1 MAEALIS
8 RRGGAVFEE
17 EVHTG
22 AWYSLTSPFLIGAK
36 NALLGLCV
44 NPSHGVVGSS
54 SDIIVSVEIKDGEVA
69 SAYCLYKDS
78 TTAMI
83 HPVHDLLFD
92 SLTGTLSKSGNS
104 LGHFATTID
113 YKLVVY

>member
-17 EVHTG
+17 EVHTD

-36 NALLGLCV
+36 NALIGLCP
-44 NPSHGVVGSS
+44 NPSYGTVSTGGK
-54 SDIIVSVEIKDGEVA
+54 IIVSVEIKDGEIA
-69 SAYCLYKDS
+69 SAYYLYKDNS
-78 TTAMI
+78 TSNIA
-83 HPVHDLLFD
+83 PLHDLLFD
-92 SLTGTLSKSGNS
+92 SLTGTLSKSSNS
-104 LGHFATTID
+104 YGEFAIAID